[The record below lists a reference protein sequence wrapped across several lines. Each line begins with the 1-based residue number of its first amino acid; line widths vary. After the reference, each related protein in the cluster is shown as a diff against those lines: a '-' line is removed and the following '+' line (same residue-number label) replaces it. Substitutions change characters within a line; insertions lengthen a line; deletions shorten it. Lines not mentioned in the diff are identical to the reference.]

1 MDDSFEWISV
11 QTIIESANNPRR
23 HFDED
28 SMRDLVESIQRHGI
42 LQPLL
47 VRECPTDSP
56 CRSYE
61 LIAGARRLRAARLL
75 GLDIVPVIL
84 TGADAVGAAEIQ
96 LVENL
101 QRVDLGPI
109 EEALGFWRLRDDL
122 GLDVHAISAG
132 VGRSERY
139 VRDRLLLLE
148 LPDSVQE
155 LVATGKLTLSCALLL
170 ARSVRDPERAAA
182 AAEKIA
188 FGRYWPGEQAAEG
201 MLLPSPMSLRQ
212 AQEFLAGEVLLDLE
226 RACFPTDDVMLL
238 PAAGA
243 CLSCPKA
250 LRADRDLFGEIAGD
264 TPWSCTDATCYQAKI
279 DAVVERRRGE
289 LAAKGVE
296 CQVVVEDDGG
306 LEGTIPLQS
315 VCRQDAQLRP
325 WQTLLGKA
333 AQKLPV
339 TIVRTPDGWE
349 ERVSRVE
356 ALRLAQ
362 PKREKQAQRKES
374 SPSPYVDSPED
385 KRERRNRHEARML
398 VVGRFQAALIDRC
411 RDGHRQIDPLET
423 MRLLVRACNERWF
436 TEETEAIERALDL
449 DLHAELHQGQ
459 VDAAAV
465 QQKLCALAVAL
476 MALESPS
483 SEYSTVYSE
492 EFVAGARLIGFD
504 IEAAERESEGE
515 SAPPKPRA
523 KKGKRAAG
531 GDDDELEPAKEAE
544 TTSRGKRAKGGR
556 NAR

>member
-1 MDDSFEWISV
+1 MGDAIRWLRVSEIA
-11 QTIIESANNPRR
+11 ESASNPRQ

-28 SMRDLVESIQRHGI
+28 AMRDLVESIDTHGL
-42 LQPLL
+42 LQPIL
-47 VRECPTDSP
+47 VRESAPDV
-56 CRSYE
+56 YE
-61 LIAGARRLRAARLL
+61 LIAGARRLRAFHLL
-75 GLDIVPVIL
+75 GRENIAALVVSVE
-84 TGADAVGAAEIQ
+84 DAQAAEMR

-109 EEALGFWRLRDDL
+109 EEARGFARLRDEHGRDAA
-122 GLDVHAISAG
+122 AISAG

-148 LPDSVQE
+148 LPDSVQA

-325 WQTLLGKA
+325 WGTLLGKA

-362 PKREKQAQRKES
+362 PKLEKQAQRKES
-374 SPSPYVDSPED
+374 SPSPYVDSPQD
-385 KRERRNRHEARML
+385 KKERRQRHEARML
-398 VVGRFQAALIDRC
+398 VVGRFREALIAHC
-411 RDGHRQIDPLET
+411 RDGHRDIDPLET

-449 DLHAELHQGQ
+449 DLHAEVHEGQ
-459 VDAAAV
+459 SDAAAV

-476 MALESPS
+476 MALEAPS
-483 SEYSTVYSE
+483 SEYSTGYSE
-492 EFVAGARLIGFD
+492 EFRVGAQLIGFD
-504 IEAAERESEGE
+504 IEAVQSALEAE
-515 SAPPKPRA
+515 SAPPPPPRA
-523 KKGKRAAG
+523 KKGKRAAA
-531 GDDDELEPAKEAE
+531 GDDDEPEPAKEAE

-556 NAR
+556 NAH